1 MKNSIALGCATSKLC
16 KTVLLVVNSEAFFL
30 HKKAGSVFWN
40 AEKKIINAGQSSG
53 TFYLLF

>member
-1 MKNSIALGCATSKLC
+1 M
-16 KTVLLVVNSEAFFL
+16 VLLVVNSEAFFL